1 MFCGLTKYET
11 QIKFSKV
18 TITETKLTRWKNNN
32 VNSPSSITNNE
43 LLKHSAANDPSPLLE
58 ATRTQWCQTTMLA
71 VFVVS
76 DTKSIAQVR
85 KTTSLSAANKP
96 GQFVQ
101 KQQPFFV
108 RFGLPNLFRN
118 NWIPPTTPYIPWQN
132 LGPNWNGGWQQSWNW
147 DFDYAKS
154 EAAQLI

>member
-1 MFCGLTKYET
+1 MT
-11 QIKFSKV
+11 
-18 TITETKLTRWKNNN
+18 
-32 VNSPSSITNNE
+32 P
-43 LLKHSAANDPSPLLE
+43 PPLLE
-58 ATRTQWCQTTMLA
+58 ATRTQWYQTTMLA

-85 KTTSLSAANKP
+85 KTASLSAANKP
-96 GQFVQ
+96 GKFVQ

-132 LGPNWNGGWQQSWNW
+132 LGPN
-147 DFDYAKS
+147 
-154 EAAQLI
+154 